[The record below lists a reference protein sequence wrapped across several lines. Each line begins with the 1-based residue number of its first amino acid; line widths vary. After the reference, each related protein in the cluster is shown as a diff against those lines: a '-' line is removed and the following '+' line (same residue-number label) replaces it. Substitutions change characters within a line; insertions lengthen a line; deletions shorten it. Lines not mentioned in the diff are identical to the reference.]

1 MELGLGM
8 GNEFD
13 FFDDCFVFFMCVCAG
28 APTLSTAVSATSVWL
43 TLTTTASGSTPAS
56 DQETIGRKKLYH
68 RIYSNSLSFKMP
80 KIHRAYFTIFLS
92 TS

>member
-1 MELGLGM
+1 MI
-8 GNEFD
+8 
-13 FFDDCFVFFMCVCAG
+13 FDDCFVFFLCVHVCAG

-68 RIYSNSLSFKMP
+68 RTVTVCCSKNAKNLSV
-80 KIHRAYFTIFLS
+80 
-92 TS
+92 